1 MINRLIIHNTKSA
14 LTFGG
19 YLNGESP
26 KLNKSSAFYTKEK
39 VKILVLEGPITAA
52 DKQDGRMISKHF
64 HAKKLILPVNIFT
77 FNTTAAKNVLP

>member
-1 MINRLIIHNTKSA
+1 MANSLLQTGFGFSWHFCYMYLISINRFITNNTTSA

-39 VKILVLEGPITAA
+39 VKIK
-52 DKQDGRMISKHF
+52 DYFRKDQ
-64 HAKKLILPVNIFT
+64 
-77 FNTTAAKNVLP
+77 